1 MKPSTFLTISFYVK
15 FLVDTSDNFYK
26 KCENEVFKDYIR

>member
-15 FLVDTSDNFYK
+15 FLVDTSDSESERNDSIEFS
-26 KCENEVFKDYIR
+26 EITM